1 MSGWLQGLGSATF
14 GVLDAPTITDSMVV
28 SITDD
33 SGELAEDLVAT
44 DWDAATSY
52 AIGDEVS
59 RATTHRVYS
68 RLVAGTTATE
78 PENDPTNWHDMRPTN
93 RWAAFDLYASTQ
105 MVGEGELTITLK
117 PAGFVTGVWLGG
129 LLADEATVEVRSG
142 SAGGPVVYAE
152 RSVYLAGMGR
162 YDWQTF
168 FIAPQAQMSSAY
180 WGGIQIDADP
190 VVIIKL
196 HQLGG
201 SPRVG
206 TIQAGQFVG
215 VGFTRS
221 NADFGRVRYSTQNYR
236 ADGTIDFTRRPSGGD
251 VNLTA
256 LLSPE
261 QAIALDG
268 LLEKFDARPA
278 LWIGSTKNTH
288 APLTKFGVIE
298 GRVKYP
304 YYGICEFTG
313 NITGLI

>member
-1 MSGWLQGLGSATF
+1 MSTLFQDLGSATF
-14 GVLDAPTITDSMVV
+14 GVLYAPTITDAMVV

-33 SGELAEDLVAT
+33 NGELAEDLVAT
-44 DWDAATSY
+44 DWNPATNY

-93 RWAAFDLYASTQ
+93 RWAAFDLYGSTQ
-105 MVGEGELTITLK
+105 LIGEGELTITLK
-117 PAGFVTGVWLGG
+117 PTGFVTGVWLGG

-142 SAGGPVVYAE
+142 TAGGPVVYPE
-152 RSVYLAGMGR
+152 RSVYLAGLGR

-168 FIAPQAQMSSAY
+168 FLAPQAQMTSAY
-180 WGGIQIDADP
+180 WGDIPIGADP

-206 TIQAGQFVG
+206 TIQVGQFIG
-215 VGFTRS
+215 VGFTQY

-261 QAIALDG
+261 QAITLDG

-278 LWIGSTKNTH
+278 LWIGSTENTH

-304 YYGICEFTG
+304 YYGICEFSG